1 MLESAHSASESRPG
15 RISLDYGTCGGAL
28 PDKSRSD
35 RKFCSDRCRRVANRE
50 SGRVASVRRLESGM
64 MSVII
69 HMHDAGLRPGDQ
81 VKVGK

>member
-1 MLESAHSASESRPG
+1 MEAPYPTNRAQIENSAL
-15 RISLDYGTCGGAL
+15 IGAG
-28 PDKSRSD
+28 
-35 RKFCSDRCRRVANRE
+35 RVANRE